1 MASIA
6 GGSVRE
12 RVRDMDLNFP
22 NYLRLSIA
30 VDNAKIEYP
39 SAAEL
44 ALGSLSVAGEAY
56 SGHKLAAKATVS
68 NNGDVEYY
76 SNVRLALLD
85 QAGPKL
91 AQSEDFVIDLM
102 PGETEE
108 MTLTGTFNPGAGQYR
123 VALVNVTGRT
133 VGQPVDVTFH
143 ANPGDGKLTATAVP
157 NVTKATPEEVSVTAR
172 FSAEEG
178 LFSGYA
184 FVYIYG
190 AETDDVY
197 GCIQQ
202 QFIQVL
208 PGEEKE
214 VSFSGRFE
222 NGEVGREYRAVL
234 VNGENMTYVTPRKTA
249 QTLFTV
255 KGGSGIGE
263 ISADNAAASIY
274 RIDGHYRREGRC
286 VNVELQIKSLVDTF
300 WGEIEHKLVYKNANY
315 YVYDDFMKELLAS
328 LKASLTIVDRQMNI
342 IFNEMQDTSKN
353 NLEVTQNS
361 FESLITKGIND
372 IFNRKLLNSVGF
384 SMNIKNTSKIL
395 GHYIFLKDAQMNRNQ
410 PDRIN
415 ALFYTFRKLNSVQLD
430 FTSVLTMEGEFASE
444 DVFIDTLGKYLISVL
459 NSDYDWYVF
468 FRMLFAIEPGNNIN
482 DFRMFL
488 SVIKNYLVDDYWLNT
503 SFVRLPM
510 EDAKVLQREC
520 LQMLA
525 DSLVHIGT
533 IHILHDD
540 KMSQLNRDFVLFV
553 EELEQRT
560 ISYRDFMQYREA
572 YHEEWLRR
580 CALIFGRH

>member
-1 MASIA
+1 MRLKVFEIIDATVDLLESDRAFYESCLEDVRRLLRRLLKEDNEMVMEVRGRIKGSESLREKIIRNRFYMKYERAEDILESLSDLIGVSIECRFIHEESELLA
-6 GGSVRE
+6 QLRSV
-12 RVRDMDLNFP
+12 
-22 NYLRLSIA
+22 LSEQ
-30 VDNAKIEYP
+30 NEEGFWFHPEYP
-39 SAAEL
+39 Q
-44 ALGSLSVAGEAY
+44 LSMDIR
-56 SGHKLAAKATVS
+56 SHQPQIQK
-68 NNGDVEYY
+68 NG
-76 SNVRLALLD
+76 
-85 QAGPKL
+85 
-91 AQSEDFVIDLM
+91 F
-102 PGETEE
+102 
-108 MTLTGTFNPGAGQYR
+108 
-123 VALVNVTGRT
+123 
-133 VGQPVDVTFH
+133 
-143 ANPGDGKLTATAVP
+143 
-157 NVTKATPEEVSVTAR
+157 
-172 FSAEEG
+172 
-178 LFSGYA
+178 
-184 FVYIYG
+184 
-190 AETDDVY
+190 
-197 GCIQQ
+197 
-202 QFIQVL
+202 
-208 PGEEKE
+208 
-214 VSFSGRFE
+214 
-222 NGEVGREYRAVL
+222 
-234 VNGENMTYVTPRKTA
+234 
-249 QTLFTV
+249 
-255 KGGSGIGE
+255 
-263 ISADNAAASIY
+263 SIY

-572 YHEEWLRR
+572 YRQDWIERNR
-580 CALIFGRH
+580 AIFHRTKHD

>member
-1 MASIA
+1 MRLKVFEIIDATVDLLESDRAFYESCLEDVRRLLRRLLREDNEMVMEVRGRIKGSESLREKIIRNRFYMKYERAEDILESLSDLIGVSIECRFIHEESELLTQLR
-6 GGSVRE
+6 SV
-12 RVRDMDLNFP
+12 
-22 NYLRLSIA
+22 LSEQ
-30 VDNAKIEYP
+30 NEEGFWFHPEYP
-39 SAAEL
+39 Q
-44 ALGSLSVAGEAY
+44 LSMDIR
-56 SGHKLAAKATVS
+56 SHQPQIQK
-68 NNGDVEYY
+68 NG
-76 SNVRLALLD
+76 
-85 QAGPKL
+85 
-91 AQSEDFVIDLM
+91 F
-102 PGETEE
+102 
-108 MTLTGTFNPGAGQYR
+108 
-123 VALVNVTGRT
+123 
-133 VGQPVDVTFH
+133 
-143 ANPGDGKLTATAVP
+143 
-157 NVTKATPEEVSVTAR
+157 
-172 FSAEEG
+172 
-178 LFSGYA
+178 
-184 FVYIYG
+184 
-190 AETDDVY
+190 
-197 GCIQQ
+197 
-202 QFIQVL
+202 
-208 PGEEKE
+208 
-214 VSFSGRFE
+214 
-222 NGEVGREYRAVL
+222 
-234 VNGENMTYVTPRKTA
+234 
-249 QTLFTV
+249 
-255 KGGSGIGE
+255 
-263 ISADNAAASIY
+263 SIY

-384 SMNIKNTSKIL
+384 SMNIKNTSKVL

-580 CALIFGRH
+580 CALIFGRQ